1 MAKKDKNTSELD
13 KDSRKRLEKMAED
26 WHEVNLLPQRLTAFD
41 LRLLLEHH
49 APLQELIRSI
59 AATGITG
66 ITGITAATASPQ
78 TPTAPAPPEDTEYTE
93 PQAQEQADAAAWAEQ
108 EQALQNAQQTLAQ
121 TRIELEHAHR
131 QYDNLQQQ
139 CHDTAQQLTQ
149 CTARAQQLLQDKQTL
164 AQQLQTL
171 EQQSQQ
177 LRHQLHDSRQQLAH
191 RRTAPAAL
199 TLLRAD
205 RALAQ
210 KMELD
215 ELPDDDTQALIHT
228 VAVLAQRDNLERLW
242 NTLKDRCEADR
253 RPASAD
259 ERALLQAALGWYNHN
274 WRTRPY
280 RLNEAAPSSGFD
292 FNQHQR
298 SQHTPSGETVTALL
312 LPGLHDGSGKALRK
326 ALVSTQ

>member
-1 MAKKDKNTSELD
+1 MAKHDTLD
-13 KDSRKRLEKMAED
+13 KDSRKRLEKLEQHWD
-26 WHEVNLLPQRLTAFD
+26 KPTGSYSLSDLTLPD

-59 AATGITG
+59 VA
-66 ITGITAATASPQ
+66 TGITAATASPQ
-78 TPTAPAPPEDTEYTE
+78 TPTAPEHPEDTEYTE
-93 PQAQEQADAAAWAEQ
+93 PQAQEEADAAAWAEQ
-108 EQALQNAQQTLAQ
+108 EQALQNAQQALAHTQ
-121 TRIELEHAHR
+121 SELTHTRS
-131 QYDNLQQQ
+131 QYAQLQQQ
-139 CHDTAQQLTQ
+139 CHDAAQQLTQ
-149 CTARAQQLLQDKQTL
+149 CTARAQQLLQDKETL

-177 LRHQLHDSRQQLAH
+177 LRQQLQQTQHQLHDSRQQLAQ

-298 SQHTPSGETVTALL
+298 SQHTPSGETLTALL